1 MIRGPAA
8 GALAGLA
15 LLAAGTLLG
24 TLRVLVIAPRVG
36 AGLALV
42 AEIPPM
48 LAFAWWL
55 AGRFGGG
62 LSPVGR
68 AAMAVTTLAVLL
80 AGEAA
85 LAGALAGIGPRA
97 WLARLAAPAE
107 WPGLAAQ
114 VVAAMMPLLRF
125 RH

>member
-1 MIRGPAA
+1 MIRGLRA
-8 GALAGLA
+8 GALAGFA

-24 TLRVLVIAPRVG
+24 TLRVLVVAPRVG
-36 AGLALV
+36 AGAALA
-42 AEIPPM
+42 AEIPLM

-55 AGRFGGG
+55 AGRLGSP
-62 LSPVGR
+62 LSR
-68 AAMAVTTLAVLL
+68 AERRAMAVTTLAVLL

-114 VVAAMMPLLRF
+114 LLAAMMPLLRF